1 MGKPGRPTLYSP
13 EMADRICEELM
24 LGRSLRAICEEDDW
38 SPGFRTVIGWLA
50 QDVPGFRAKYAAARE
65 VQADV
70 HADDIVYI
78 ADRTELGEIET
89 DKFDKDG
96 NPITEVRRAD
106 MIEHRKLR
114 ITTRQWTAEKLRP
127 KAYGT
132 KQFVEHSG
140 GIALGAMDDEELVAG
155 ILELVATGRF
165 KLPNGLELAEGDQDD
180 DAEEEDDFS
189 DIA

>member
-1 MGKPGRPTLYSP
+1 
-13 EMADRICEELM
+13 M

-140 GIALGAMDDEELVAG
+140 HVSVSEADDSELVAE
-155 ILELVATGRF
+155 IMELVATGRF
-165 KLPNGLELAEGDQDD
+165 KPPGGVELAEADLED
-180 DAEEEDDFS
+180 EDDFS